1 VQEFI
6 KEAKSSDIRAI
17 VVDGKVV
24 GAMKR
29 VVKEGEFEGKDTIR
43 VDCTEVAG
51 KKRLSFTGLATA
63 EPVAVAP
70 AEGSTS

>member
-1 VQEFI
+1 
-6 KEAKSSDIRAI
+6 
-17 VVDGKVV
+17 
-24 GAMKR
+24 
-29 VVKEGEFEGKDTIR
+29 